1 MPDPHHHHL
10 ITARAALADGRL
22 AHARAVLREVI
33 LADPRHGQAWALL
46 SQALDAGPEQAAAE
60 QRAIALGALPPRIPP
75 PQPRRRRMALLIAAV
90 LAGLGICIILAIW
103 LATRPPPALVIHAA
117 LWPAS
122 GLPMARIRHR
132 VAPPQRSS

>member
-1 MPDPHHHHL
+1 MSDPHHHHL
-10 ITARAALADGRL
+10 ITARAALADGRR

-60 QRAIALGALPPRIPP
+60 QRAIALGALPPPRIQP

-90 LAGLGICIILAIW
+90 LAGLGICILLAIW
-103 LATRPPPALVIHAA
+103 LATRPPPALVIHS
-117 LWPAS
+117 WVTPR
-122 GLPMARIRHR
+122 MAVIRHPA
-132 VAPPQRSS
+132 APPQ